1 MLLSVH
7 WPAFYFWYG
16 LIISPCLWASIG
28 VRCSYSRCSFLSAL
42 ATGKCTIIHVFF
54 SLVITKSDCLKYGR
68 VIWNHLLVNKQARTI
83 TSNKFIPI
91 WLYLSHTNLY
101 CVLCIH
107 QATKSW
113 EWDLTT
119 WNKLKSLTAVVSM
132 WIKNLSYNTG
142 SHLIF
147 IISVGATVAYT
158 YLACLS
164 KVQES
169 RGVVP

>member
-16 LIISPCLWASIG
+16 LIILPCLWASIG
-28 VRCSYSRCSFLSAL
+28 VRCSYSSWSFLSAL
-42 ATGKCTIIHVFF
+42 ATGKCTIIHVSL
-54 SLVITKSDCLKYGR
+54 SLVITKSNCLKYGR

-91 WLYLSHTNLY
+91 WLCHIPICIVCFAYIKQQKAGNETWLHGTNWIWLL
-101 CVLCIH
+101 LC
-107 QATKSW
+107 QCELKTC
-113 EWDLTT
+113 LTI
-119 WNKLKSLTAVVSM
+119 LGV
-132 WIKNLSYNTG
+132 I
-142 SHLIF
+142 LIF